1 LEVIDKYF
9 PSLSEEQKSQF
20 FKLGVSFTKW
30 NSQINLVSRKD
41 IDQFFTRHVLHSL
54 AISKA
59 MKFADGTKVLDVGT
73 GGGLPGLPLAILY
86 PEVEFVLCD
95 SIGKKI
101 KVVKALIEDLGLK
114 NVKAY
119 HLRANEVLGKFD
131 FIVSRAV
138 TRMNKFLPW
147 VENKVSHRCINP
159 LPNGILYLKGGNL
172 QSELREINRASE
184 VLPISDWFNEKFFET
199 KAVVYVRLQ

>member
-1 LEVIDKYF
+1 MEVIDKYF
-9 PSLSEEQKSQF
+9 PSLSAEQKSQF
-20 FKLGVSFTKW
+20 LKLGVSFTNW

-41 IDQFFTRHVLHSL
+41 IDQFFTRHVLHSI

-59 MKFADGTKVLDVGT
+59 MKFTDGTKVLDVGT

-86 PEVEFVLCD
+86 PEVEFILCD

-119 HLRANEVLGKFD
+119 HLRANEVPGKFD

-147 VENKVSHRCINP
+147 VDNKVSERCINP
-159 LPNGILYLKGGNL
+159 WPNGILYLKGGDL
-172 QSELREINRASE
+172 QSELEEINRAYE
-184 VLPISDWFNEKFFET
+184 VLPISDWFSEEFFET
-199 KAVVYVRLQ
+199 KAVVYIRLQ

>member
-1 LEVIDKYF
+1 
-9 PSLSEEQKSQF
+9 
-20 FKLGVSFTKW
+20 
-30 NSQINLVSRKD
+30 
-41 IDQFFTRHVLHSL
+41 
-54 AISKA
+54 

-101 KVVKALIEDLGLK
+101 KVVKALTEDLGLK

-119 HLRANEVLGKFD
+119 RLRANKVPGKFD

-159 LPNGILYLKGGNL
+159 LPNGILYLKGGDL
-172 QSELREINRASE
+172 QSELREINKASE

>member
-1 LEVIDKYF
+1 MKVIDKYF
-9 PSLSEEQKSQF
+9 PSLSKEQKSQF
-20 FKLGVSFTKW
+20 LKLGVSFTKW
-30 NSQINLVSRKD
+30 NYQINLVSRKD

-54 AISKA
+54 AISKTI
-59 MKFADGTKVLDVGT
+59 KFADGTNVLDVGT
-73 GGGLPGLPLAILY
+73 GGGLPGLPLAIMY

-114 NVKAY
+114 NVQAY
-119 HLRANEVLGKFD
+119 HLRANEVPGKFD

-147 VENKVSHRCINP
+147 VENKISEMCINP
-159 LPNGILYLKGGNL
+159 LPNGILYLKGGDL
-172 QSELREINRASE
+172 QSELGEINRASE
-184 VLPISDWFNEKFFET
+184 IFPISDWFSEEFFET
-199 KAVVYVRLQ
+199 KAVVYVRLK

>member
-1 LEVIDKYF
+1 MEVIDKYF
-9 PSLSEEQKSQF
+9 PSLSAEQKSQF
-20 FKLGVSFTKW
+20 LKLGVSFTNW

-41 IDQFFTRHVLHSL
+41 IDQFFTRHVLHSI

-59 MKFADGTKVLDVGT
+59 MKFTDGTKVLDVGT

-86 PEVEFVLCD
+86 PEVEFILCD

-119 HLRANEVLGKFD
+119 HLRANEVPGKFD

-147 VENKVSHRCINP
+147 VENKMSDRCINP
-159 LPNGILYLKGGNL
+159 WPNGILYLKGGDL
-172 QSELREINRASE
+172 QSELGEINRASE
-184 VLPISDWFNEKFFET
+184 VLPISDWFSEEFFET

>member
-1 LEVIDKYF
+1 MEVINKYF
-9 PSLSEEQKSQF
+9 PSLSEDQKSQF
-20 FKLGVSFTKW
+20 LKLGVNFTKW

-101 KVVKALIEDLGLK
+101 KVVKALIQDLGLK

-147 VENKVSHRCINP
+147 VENKVSNRCINP

-184 VLPISDWFNEKFFET
+184 VLPISDWFNEEFFET
-199 KAVVYVRLQ
+199 KAVVYVRLH

>member
-1 LEVIDKYF
+1 MEVIDKYF
-9 PSLSEEQKSQF
+9 PSLSEEQRAQF
-20 FKLGVSFTKW
+20 LKLGVSFTKW

-59 MKFADGTKVLDVGT
+59 MKFADGSKVLDVGT
-73 GGGLPGLPLAILY
+73 GGGLPGLPLAILF

-119 HLRANEVLGKFD
+119 HLRANEVPGKFD

-147 VENKVSHRCINP
+147 VENKISDRCINP
-159 LPNGILYLKGGNL
+159 WPNGILYLKGGDL
-172 QSELREINRASE
+172 QSELGEINRASE
-184 VLPISDWFNEKFFET
+184 VLPISDWFSEEFFET
-199 KAVVYVRLQ
+199 KAVVYVRLH